1 MTDVS
6 SEKVPSILRLQW
18 KGHNAMRACA
28 LSGLLLSGVLFKGQ
42 AGVSADAISHEDYL
56 NAPGESVT
64 TKFTKPGKYTFHCE
78 PHEGAGMNGTVTVE

>member
-1 MTDVS
+1 ML
-6 SEKVPSILRLQW
+6 P
-18 KGHNAMRACA
+18 AP
-28 LSGLLLSGVLFKGQ
+28 Q

-64 TKFTKPGKYTFHCE
+64 TKFTKPGKYAFHCE